1 MLRDS
6 TEAQTEE
13 KNFRDDTVYHEIR
26 TVLQPARMAKK
37 MTQAQFTT
45 NIKKSVINNEYEPG
59 KTIPNDTILTAT
71 DLEKKFR
78 FTRAVSNRGKIDD
91 RKKLMTST
99 PMILRAPRVQSLE
112 DQSARK
118 RWCSKRRRVMKFLQ
132 EANTVSITNYTQ
144 VAREDEVS
152 IATFAE
158 ELKANSERL
167 SASKRGV
174 RAEHHQ

>member
-13 KNFRDDTVYHEIR
+13 KNFRDDIVYHEIR

>member
-1 MLRDS
+1 
-6 TEAQTEE
+6 
-13 KNFRDDTVYHEIR
+13 
-26 TVLQPARMAKK
+26 MAKK

-45 NIKKSVINNEYEPG
+45 NNRKGVINNEYEAG

-71 DLEKKFR
+71 DSEKKFQFAR
-78 FTRAVSNRGKIDD
+78 TVSYR
-91 RKKLMTST
+91 LMTST
-99 PMILRAPRVQSLE
+99 AMILGTPRVQSLE

-118 RWCSKRRRVMKFLQ
+118 RRCSKRRRVTKVLQ
-132 EANTVSITNYTQ
+132 EANTQ